1 VASEDQ
7 DHTEIVGTKG
17 TIGYATFGTGPVT
30 LVADGSARELPVSF
44 PHHIQQP
51 LIQTV
56 VDALNDRG
64 ECPSTGESGARTTRV
79 MDAILEEY
87 RTRSR

>member
-1 VASEDQ
+1 LGESPQGARRPDAGRVE
-7 DHTEIVGTKG
+7 
-17 TIGYATFGTGPVT
+17 VT
-30 LVADGSARELPVSF
+30 LVADGSSREFPVSL
-44 PHHIQQP
+44 PRHIPQP
-51 LIQTV
+51 LIQAV